1 MKVPSGTPSISWP
14 EWEASD
20 GSAVGMGVI
29 GVAPNL
35 HIIEHRE
42 RILGRDGERTIERD
56 KIGRD
61 GFAIDAHEA
70 HGKARRHLAWNTGLE
85 EADDPLLFSPARTS
99 RILLVSDPFVPPIFT
114 LSEGTSGTPRQVRNG
129 VPNKVTVGGGT
140 PRRVHSRPKA
150 AIVRGCARKKPG
162 SFHTLVRS
170 SSRSYRKR

>member
-42 RILGRDGERTIERD
+42 RILGRDGERTIKRD

-85 EADDPLLFSPARTS
+85 EADDPLLFFAGANEQDLAGLGP
-99 RILLVSDPFVPPIFT
+99 VCPPNLHF
-114 LSEGTSGTPRQVRNG
+114 
-129 VPNKVTVGGGT
+129 
-140 PRRVHSRPKA
+140 
-150 AIVRGCARKKPG
+150 VRG
-162 SFHTLVRS
+162 H
-170 SSRSYRKR
+170 KRN